1 MKNVTRMNA
10 VAGMTLDGVDA
21 NHLTKQD
28 MANAMKIKLFG
39 RV

>member
-1 MKNVTRMNA
+1 MKNSIRFTAVT
-10 VAGMTLDGVDA
+10 GMAIDGVDA

-28 MANAMKIKLFG
+28 VANAMKIKLFG